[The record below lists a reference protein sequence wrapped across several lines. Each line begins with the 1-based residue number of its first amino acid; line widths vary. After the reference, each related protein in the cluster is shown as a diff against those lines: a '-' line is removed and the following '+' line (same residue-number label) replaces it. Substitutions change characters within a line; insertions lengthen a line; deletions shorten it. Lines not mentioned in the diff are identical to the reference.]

1 MSADGCGSVLIRWV
15 AYLEVSQ
22 QSPVGCWARTQLGHS
37 THKLEG
43 RFCSGAC
50 QCAYDRSNSQNGC
63 HQCLWPQVK
72 CGRLLLLKEI
82 LQDQKVG
89 LTEAHIMSL
98 LWPWVLK
105 HVKFCGCPLRERTK
119 INLFTIS

>member
-1 MSADGCGSVLIRWV
+1 MVPASVHMT
-15 AYLEVSQ
+15 EVTLRMAATSVRG
-22 QSPVGCWARTQLGHS
+22 P
-37 THKLEG
+37 K
-43 RFCSGAC
+43 
-50 QCAYDRSNSQNGC
+50 
-63 HQCLWPQVK
+63 VK
-72 CGRLLLLKEI
+72 CSRLLLLKEI

-119 INLFTIS
+119 INLFTIN